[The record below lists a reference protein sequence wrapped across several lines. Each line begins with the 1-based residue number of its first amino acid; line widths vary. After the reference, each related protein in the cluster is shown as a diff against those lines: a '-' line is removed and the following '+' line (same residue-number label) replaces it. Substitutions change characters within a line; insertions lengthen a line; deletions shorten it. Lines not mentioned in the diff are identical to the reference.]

1 MVRIVAASCDG
12 TKDKDPTFH
21 AMRRVTVLVFP
32 DFQILDA
39 TGPIAAFKIAERHA
53 PGSYELQAVA
63 VAPGLVR
70 SSSGARLQACSVQ
83 GLRGIDT
90 LLVAGGDGADLA
102 ARCTSTRRFVQRT
115 AQTARRVASVCSGA
129 YVLAQAG
136 LLDGLPETTHWSRT
150 PDFARRFPQVRL
162 DADKIFIR
170 AGRIWTSAG
179 ITAGIDMALAMI
191 AEDLG
196 ESTARTT
203 ARQLVVYYRRPGGQ
217 SQFSALLDMG
227 RQSGRFGALFD
238 HIRSNLHERLA
249 VDDLAERCHLSPRQ
263 FSRLF
268 RAEVELVAGAGG
280 GVAAHRG
287 GEGRARKPRA
297 VDPAGRHRVRL
308 RQPGAHAPQFRAPHR
323 RRARGRT
330 TQCPLAS
337 ARHQVIV
344 QMAIPAG
351 IRTARR

>member
-1 MVRIVAASCDG
+1 
-12 TKDKDPTFH
+12 
-21 AMRRVTVLVFP
+21 MRRVTVLVFP

-129 YVLAQAG
+129 HVLAQAG

-268 RAEVELVAGAGG
+268 RAEVELSPARAVESLRIE
-280 GVAAHRG
+280 AAKAAL
-287 GEGRARKPRA
+287 ESRARSIQRVAIECGFGNPERM
-297 VDPAGRHRVRL
+297 RRSFVRL
-308 RQPGAHAPQFRAPHR
+308 TGAAPA
-323 RRARGRT
+323 A
-330 TQCPLAS
+330 
-337 ARHQVIV
+337 
-344 QMAIPAG
+344 
-351 IRTARR
+351 ARRNARSHLPATK